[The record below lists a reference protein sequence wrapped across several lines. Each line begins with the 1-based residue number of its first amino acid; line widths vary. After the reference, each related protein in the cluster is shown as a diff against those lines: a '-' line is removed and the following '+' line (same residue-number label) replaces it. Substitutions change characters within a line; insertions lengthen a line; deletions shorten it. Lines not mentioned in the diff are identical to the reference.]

1 MVSPLG
7 DRIFLKGI
15 PVLSGR
21 HARIF
26 FKDRNIMAL
35 ACRGSRKFSGGLIPQ
50 GEKVCDRGVSL
61 MA

>member
-35 ACRGSRKFSGGLIPQ
+35 AGKRQYHADL
-50 GEKVCDRGVSL
+50 
-61 MA
+61 